1 MIENTPAHIASTDP
15 GRRDE
20 DPAGRSTPHPPQA
33 TPIRDLSGQRGP
45 ESVVRTYYEL
55 VDANSVE
62 DMLALFDDQAI
73 YRRPGYEPL
82 NGKFMLRSFY
92 NSERLIEH
100 GSHQIT
106 RMIIQGCSAA
116 VVGCFEGKLKSGSR
130 VNVRFSDFFSVNEKR
145 LIVERDTFFFAP
157 SI

>member
-1 MIENTPAHIASTDP
+1 MTESPPACIASTDA
-15 GRRDE
+15 GRRDQDRAE
-20 DPAGRSTPHPPQA
+20 RSAPHPPHS
-33 TPIRDLSGQRGP
+33 TPERDLSGQPGLG
-45 ESVVRTYYEL
+45 SVIRTYYDF
-55 VDANSVE
+55 VDANCIE

-73 YRRPGYEPL
+73 YRRPGYDPL
-82 NGKFMLRSFY
+82 NGKSMLRSFY

-106 RMIIQGCSAA
+106 RMIIQGCYAA

>member
-1 MIENTPAHIASTDP
+1 MTENTPAHSAPTDP

-20 DPAGRSTPHPPQA
+20 GPAGRSTPHPPQA
-33 TPIRDLSGQRGP
+33 TLERDLSGEPGL
-45 ESVVRTYYEL
+45 ETVVRTYYEL

-73 YRRPGYEPL
+73 YHRPGYEPL
-82 NGKFMLRSFY
+82 NGKSMLRSFY

-106 RMIIQGCSAA
+106 RMIIQGCYAA